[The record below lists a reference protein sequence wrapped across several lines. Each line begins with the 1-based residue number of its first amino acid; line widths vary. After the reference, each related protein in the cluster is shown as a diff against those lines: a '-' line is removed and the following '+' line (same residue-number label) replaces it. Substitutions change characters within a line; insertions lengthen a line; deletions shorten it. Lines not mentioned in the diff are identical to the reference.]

1 MLNWADKL
9 IHEYTGGRQELRK
22 RAGQIDRNNPIEM
35 QDLKQIN
42 SMIESMTFSL
52 EWMTTGRQPGTFRG
66 VDEKAVYQRRSYENI
81 DLIPDIEM
89 QLRKENDI
97 NKKHLFMTKEEKIIL
112 ADILASFSLRERQCY
127 ILHEGQGMS
136 MSAIGDELGISKG
149 TVQGYIEKAREKVKG
164 RVSIGEVL

>member
-1 MLNWADKL
+1 MLSWADKL

-22 RAGQIDRNNPIEM
+22 RADQLDRDNPIDM
-35 QDLKQIN
+35 NDLKQVN

-81 DLIPDIEM
+81 DLIPDIEKE
-89 QLRKENDI
+89 LREANDI
-97 NKKHLFMTKEEKIIL
+97 NEKHLHMTKEEKVIL

-127 ILHEGQGMS
+127 ILHMAQGKS
-136 MSAIGDELGISKG
+136 WSKIADELGVSKSM
-149 TVQGYIEKAREKVKG
+149 VQQSIRRARKK
-164 RVSIGEVL
+164 IGDRIKKT